1 MAEPRLIKKYP
12 NRRLYDTEVSRYIT
26 LSDIRELVMK
36 AVPFKVVDAHS
47 NEDITRGIL
56 LQIIIEQESGGEPL
70 FSSEVLS
77 QMIRFYGDTVQN
89 VFTDYLER
97 SLNFFGQQQE
107 QFQRQMHDTMRG
119 NPVETFNDLTQRN
132 LAVWKD
138 LQDNFFKA
146 SGLAGKPKSKPE
158 TESKED

>member
-70 FSSEVLS
+70 FSTEVLS

-89 VFTDYLER
+89 VFTSYLEK
-97 SLNFFGQQQE
+97 SLDFFGKQQE
-107 QFQRQMHDTMRG
+107 QFERQMRDAMHT
-119 NPVETFNDLTQRN
+119 NPVDALNEMTQRN
-132 LAVWKD
+132 LAAWKD
-138 LQDNFFKA
+138 LQDSFFKA
-146 SGLAGKPKSKPE
+146 SGFGGKADTQSK
-158 TESKED
+158 KD